1 MEQIEL
7 FESTESQCKRILA
20 ALTKGDRL
28 TQLDMLMRF
37 GAGQSGTR
45 IFELRR
51 QGHNIESRWIRK
63 GKKRFVEYFIP
74 KMSQKQ

>member
-1 MEQIEL
+1 MQQLEI
-7 FESTESQCKRILA
+7 FESTESQCKRILE
-20 ALTKGDRL
+20 ALKKGERL

-74 KMSQKQ
+74 PTHQKQ